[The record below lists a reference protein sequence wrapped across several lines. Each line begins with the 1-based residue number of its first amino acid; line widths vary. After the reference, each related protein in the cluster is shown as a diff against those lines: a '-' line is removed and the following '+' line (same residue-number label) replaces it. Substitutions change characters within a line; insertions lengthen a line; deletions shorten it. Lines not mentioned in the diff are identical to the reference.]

1 MFLYFYLKD
10 PEVSD
15 VGDDD
20 QNDPEYNFLA
30 EEEAVDEEDF
40 RNDKTVEITSKS
52 SLNQNR
58 TAVWRP
64 VVLVL

>member
-1 MFLYFYLKD
+1 MPKRYLFTD

-15 VGDDD
+15 AGEDD

-40 RNDKTVEITSKS
+40 RNDKTVQISSKS
-52 SLNQNR
+52 
-58 TAVWRP
+58 RP
-64 VVLVL
+64 YSRSVQIPQ